1 MTTLDDIRAAL
12 GNGADEDAWPPGL
25 SIAEA
30 VARLRERARVPA
42 IPAAEE
48 LHAVEEPGPAD
59 DDTPSPRWHLRY
71 PPQPPAPAVVAP
83 PLVVEALA
91 RYRRCDGPDKLFE
104 AWRVA
109 VLVSSWLP

>member
-1 MTTLDDIRAAL
+1 MRCHARVQADADLDACLDAL
-12 GNGADEDAWPPGL
+12 P
-25 SIAEA
+25 S
-30 VARLRERARVPA
+30 RVPA

-48 LHAVEEPGPAD
+48 LHAVEEPGPG
-59 DDTPSPRWHLRY
+59 DTPSPRWHLRY

-91 RYRRCDGPDKLFE
+91 RYRRCVGPGKVLE

-109 VLVSSWLP
+109 EAVAAWLP